1 MILHFF
7 SDKQR
12 CLKNTKIVN
21 EDICYTIYLNI
32 QIWLNNNVVLL
43 GWSEKQRC
51 QKNNAIN
58 KNIYLKIQLINLLG
72 AVQVSRFHFGVEG
85 V

>member
-1 MILHFF
+1 MPEN
-7 SDKQR
+7 
-12 CLKNTKIVN
+12 NTIEN

-51 QKNNAIN
+51 QKNNAT
-58 KNIYLKIQLINLLG
+58 KN
-72 AVQVSRFHFGVEG
+72 
-85 V
+85 